1 MHLGFWRI
9 QSATE
14 GSRVQKEHTNC
25 PDNEQRCGKK
35 TKMLKRNQKG
45 LPVLLANV
53 FVMENMVAV
62 TDTIVNVNLS

>member
-35 TKMLKRNQKG
+35 NKNVEKEPKRFASIIGKRFCDG
-45 LPVLLANV
+45 KHGCCY
-53 FVMENMVAV
+53 
-62 TDTIVNVNLS
+62 